1 MKEGRDLITSHFLPA
16 ESGILLEAIG
26 CVLFMLLLYCIRAN
40 LSSFFDDLIGRLYQ
54 ESLIIGNLE
63 N

>member
-54 ESLIIGNLE
+54 DR
-63 N
+63 